1 MSGYNQAHLPL
12 LIYRTMA
19 WRTFAVFLLALNLAA
34 FTFAWVNPKVAP
46 MAPRA
51 TEPNVT
57 SLVLLSERDAEQMR
71 AASLTAR
78 AASGVSAAEPVSE
91 GEMRAVNSTQ
101 PSITP
106 TTSTPVVTTASPA
119 TLDAQYCER
128 IGPLR
133 DAQAAASLRAR
144 LGTLSAAAEVKEVEE
159 MQIRGYWVYLPQSA
173 DREAALALARQL
185 AAGGIRDYYVVTAGA
200 NENTISLGMFQDRIN
215 ADKRI
220 QQIAALG
227 FNPKRIER
235 GDLEKRYWVEYRAA
249 TDSKRAVGALRGVS
263 ELTRETI
270 FCNAL

>member
-1 MSGYNQAHLPL
+1 
-12 LIYRTMA
+12 MA

-34 FTFAWVNPKVAP
+34 FTFAWLNPKPAP
-46 MAPRA
+46 PAPSA

-57 SLVLLSERDAEQMR
+57 TLVLLSERDAEQMR
-71 AASLTAR
+71 AASQ
-78 AASGVSAAEPVSE
+78 AAGVTPSNVQPDFAVAGRPLQTDKPPIASAAPVI
-91 GEMRAVNSTQ
+91 N
-101 PSITP
+101 
-106 TTSTPVVTTASPA
+106 
-119 TLDAQYCER
+119 DAQYCER
-128 IGPLR
+128 IGPIR
-133 DAQAAASLRAR
+133 EAEAAASLRAR

-159 MQIRGYWVYLPQSA
+159 MQIRGYWVYLPQSN
-173 DREAALALARQL
+173 DREAALTLARQL
-185 AAGGIRDYYVVTAGA
+185 AAGGIRDSYVVTAGA
-200 NENTISLGMFQDRIN
+200 NENTISLGMFSDRIN

-249 TDSKRAVGALRGVS
+249 TDSKRAVGALRGVA

>member
-1 MSGYNQAHLPL
+1 
-12 LIYRTMA
+12 MA

-34 FTFAWVNPKVAP
+34 FTFAWLNPQAASLAP
-46 MAPRA
+46 SA
-51 TEPNVT
+51 TEPNIT
-57 SLVLLSERDAEQMR
+57 TLVLLSERDAEQMR
-71 AASLTAR
+71 AASR
-78 AASGVSAAEPVSE
+78 AASMTPGNDAPQTAPQAVSSVAS
-91 GEMRAVNSTQ
+91 Q
-101 PSITP
+101 TP
-106 TTSTPVVTTASPA
+106 PLNPISSPPASVPPA
-119 TLDAQYCER
+119 INDAQYCER

-133 DAQAAASLRAR
+133 EAEAAASLRAR

-159 MQIRGYWVYLPQSA
+159 MQVRGYWVYLPPSA

-185 AAGGIRDYYVVTAGA
+185 AAGGVRDYYVVTAGD
-200 NENTISLGMFQDRIN
+200 NENTISLGMFQDRVN
-215 ADKRI
+215 ADKRV

-249 TDSKRAVGALRGVS
+249 TDSKRAVGALRGVA

>member
-1 MSGYNQAHLPL
+1 
-12 LIYRTMA
+12 MA

-34 FTFAWVNPKVAP
+34 FTFAWLNPQAASLAP
-46 MAPRA
+46 SA
-51 TEPNVT
+51 TEPNIT
-57 SLVLLSERDAEQMR
+57 TLVLLSERDAEQMR
-71 AASLTAR
+71 AASR
-78 AASGVSAAEPVSE
+78 AASMTPSNDAPQTAPQAVSSMAS
-91 GEMRAVNSTQ
+91 Q
-101 PSITP
+101 TP
-106 TTSTPVVTTASPA
+106 PLNPISSPPASVPPA
-119 TLDAQYCER
+119 INDAQYCER

-133 DAQAAASLRAR
+133 EAEAAASLRAR

-159 MQIRGYWVYLPQSA
+159 MQVRGYWVYLPPSA

-185 AAGGIRDYYVVTAGA
+185 AAGGVRDYYVVTAGD
-200 NENTISLGMFQDRIN
+200 NENTISLGMFQDRVN
-215 ADKRI
+215 ADKRV

-249 TDSKRAVGALRGVS
+249 TDSKRAVGALRGVA

>member
-1 MSGYNQAHLPL
+1 
-12 LIYRTMA
+12 MA

-57 SLVLLSERDAEQMR
+57 TLVLLSERDAEQMR
-71 AASLTAR
+71 AASQTAR
-78 AASGVSAAEPVSE
+78 AASASAAEPGSD
-91 GEMRAVNSTQ
+91 GETRAVKSPQ
-101 PSITP
+101 PTITP
-106 TTSTPVVTTASPA
+106 TTSAPVITSSNSA

-133 DAQAAASLRAR
+133 DADAAASLRAR

-159 MQIRGYWVYLPQSA
+159 MQIRGYWVYLPPSA

-235 GDLEKRYWVEYRAA
+235 GDLEKRYWVAYRAA
-249 TDSKRAVGALRGVS
+249 TDSKRAIGALRGVS
-263 ELTRETI
+263 DLTRETI
-270 FCNAL
+270 FCKDL

>member
-1 MSGYNQAHLPL
+1 
-12 LIYRTMA
+12 MA

-34 FTFAWVNPKVAP
+34 FTFAWLNPQAASLAP
-46 MAPRA
+46 SA
-51 TEPNVT
+51 TEPNIT
-57 SLVLLSERDAEQMR
+57 TLVLLSERDAEQMR
-71 AASLTAR
+71 AASR
-78 AASGVSAAEPVSE
+78 AASMTPSNDAPQTAPQAVSSVAS
-91 GEMRAVNSTQ
+91 Q
-101 PSITP
+101 TP
-106 TTSTPVVTTASPA
+106 PLNPISSPPASVPPA
-119 TLDAQYCER
+119 INDAQYCER

-133 DAQAAASLRAR
+133 EAEAAASLRAR

-159 MQIRGYWVYLPQSA
+159 MQVRGYWVYLPPSA

-185 AAGGIRDYYVVTAGA
+185 AAGGVRDYYVVTAGD
-200 NENTISLGMFQDRIN
+200 NENTISLGMFQDRVN
-215 ADKRI
+215 ADKRV

-249 TDSKRAVGALRGVS
+249 TDSKRAVGALRGVA

>member
-1 MSGYNQAHLPL
+1 
-12 LIYRTMA
+12 MA

-34 FTFAWVNPKVAP
+34 FTFAWLNPKAAP
-46 MAPRA
+46 AAPRA

-57 SLVLLSERDAEQMR
+57 TLVLLSERDAEQMR
-71 AASLTAR
+71 AASQTAR
-78 AASGVSAAEPVSE
+78 AASGNAAPEPASASE
-91 GEMRAVNSTQ
+91 TQAPASAPPPNSA
-101 PSITP
+101 PSLPP
-106 TTSTPVVTTASPA
+106 TDVASASPA

-128 IGPLR
+128 IGPIR
-133 DAQAAASLRAR
+133 DAEVAASLRAR
-144 LGTLSAAAEVKEVEE
+144 LGALSAAAEVKEVEE
-159 MQIRGYWVYLPQSA
+159 MQIRGYWVYLPQST

>member
-1 MSGYNQAHLPL
+1 
-12 LIYRTMA
+12 MA

-34 FTFAWVNPKVAP
+34 FTFAWLNPKAAP
-46 MAPRA
+46 LAPSA

-57 SLVLLSERDAEQMR
+57 TLVLLSERDAEQMR
-71 AASLTAR
+71 AASRAAR
-78 AASGVSAAEPVSE
+78 ATSGNVQTETTHIDSSMPTAAPLTTVPLSNAPPSALE
-91 GEMRAVNSTQ
+91 
-101 PSITP
+101 
-106 TTSTPVVTTASPA
+106 PA
-119 TLDAQYCER
+119 TQLASANPATQDAQYCER
-128 IGPLR
+128 IGPIR
-133 DAQAAASLRAR
+133 EPEVAASLRAR

-159 MQIRGYWVYLPQSA
+159 MQIRGYWVYLPPST
-173 DREAALALARQL
+173 DREAALTLARQL

-200 NENTISLGMFQDRIN
+200 NENTISLGMFQDRVN
-215 ADKRI
+215 ADKRV

-249 TDSKRAVGALRGVS
+249 TDSKRAVGALRGVA

>member
-1 MSGYNQAHLPL
+1 
-12 LIYRTMA
+12 MA

-34 FTFAWVNPKVAP
+34 FTFAWLNPKPAP
-46 MAPRA
+46 LAPSA

-57 SLVLLSERDAEQMR
+57 TLVLLSERDAEQMR
-71 AASLTAR
+71 AAAQASRVTPNDSQA
-78 AASGVSAAEPVSE
+78 AASDS
-91 GEMRAVNSTQ
+91 Q
-101 PSITP
+101 
-106 TTSTPVVTTASPA
+106 SPA
-119 TLDAQYCER
+119 SNSGATEVASVSPVIDDAQYCER
-128 IGPLR
+128 IGPMR
-133 DAQAAASLRAR
+133 EADAAASLRAR

-173 DREAALALARQL
+173 DREAALTLARQL

-215 ADKRI
+215 ADKRV

-249 TDSKRAVGALRGVS
+249 TDSKRAVGALRGVA
-263 ELTRETI
+263 ELRRETI